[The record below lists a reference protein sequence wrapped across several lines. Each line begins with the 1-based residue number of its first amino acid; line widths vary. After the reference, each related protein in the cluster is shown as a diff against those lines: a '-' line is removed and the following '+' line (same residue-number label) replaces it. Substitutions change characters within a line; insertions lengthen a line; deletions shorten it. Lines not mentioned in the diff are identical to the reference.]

1 MYVECTPELLPFS
14 SFHPNSFWIF
24 RHLDYGSD
32 HLAGRRRKKSCVP
45 RPGTPGTCEEC
56 FARGAQCRSQEIS
69 LGSKRRPREGNNG
82 LQQRVAE
89 LETALLSIS
98 QKLDARPESGCDM
111 AQAPQQRLSE
121 VRSSTPTA
129 SPESNPEAN
138 LEHAPVLSLFDNPIL
153 SRWPNDSAKG
163 GSHDPE
169 PPLSEEK
176 TNPNSKIDKIRR
188 TLLSLFPSQ
197 DTEKAIL
204 TASQNVWASWQEVFP
219 QIFSPSLT
227 YNVIQFFEDSKRSGS
242 VQKIAKALLC
252 LCTILQEG
260 SISLNT
266 GHDIANAVDQTKQTI
281 KIIDDMVLSDDELTG
296 TIDGVECIILR
307 AKYEGNSGR
316 VRRSWLISRRG
327 IAFGQLLGL
336 HKLPGSPES
345 QSSDSNRRHS
355 IWRAL
360 YTTDRFM
367 SLVLGLPY
375 GPSEIHS
382 SAGGD
387 LGSSAKG
394 IQLHYT
400 NDQYVLRLTNIAG
413 HIIDRNQQLP
423 SNNMLPLTLKIEG
436 EMIDLQSSMPT
447 QWWEAGRVTGA
458 VASQV
463 YSQILPQFWH
473 HLCRTLLHLPY
484 MLKATTSSRFEYN
497 KTATLESA
505 REMIARYRVMRPVQG
520 FSSLT
525 CKVTDF
531 QVFTAAMILVLNLI
545 YHYMGSESLD
555 HSEADGDQNLILAT
569 TFLLKEA
576 SVATDG
582 SVATQAARALELFS
596 NVRAMSLP
604 FFEKPAEECTTKIVI
619 PYFGAVMIGPGTI
632 LRDRSAA
639 QKAEPTLQPQQ
650 LPTPSDQSLDD
661 FTSEPTPLSNPSI
674 APMIPFDFRL
684 GNQTQGLDMPSDTLP
699 DFDFN
704 LDQDWSWYWD
714 NIDIPSM
721 DVQGMLD

>member
-1 MYVECTPELLPFS
+1 MSASGSNPSISDEPPQKKLRKGTHSCTEC
-14 SFHPNSFWIF
+14 
-24 RHLDYGSD
+24 
-32 HLAGRRRKKSCVP
+32 RRRKKSCIP
-45 RPGTPGTCEEC
+45 RPATPGTCEEC

-69 LGSKRRPREGNNG
+69 LGSKRRPREGNSG

-98 QKLDARPESGCDM
+98 RKLELRPELGCDV
-111 AQAPQQRLSE
+111 AQAPQQSLSE

-129 SPESNPEAN
+129 SPESNPEAD
-138 LEHAPVLSLFDNPIL
+138 LEHAPVLSLFDNSIL
-153 SRWPNDSAKG
+153 SRWPDDSVKG
-163 GSHDPE
+163 GPQQ
-169 PPLSEEK
+169 PNTPLSEGK
-176 TNPNSKIDKIRR
+176 PIPNSKIDYIRR
-188 TLLSLFPSQ
+188 TLLSLFPPQ
-197 DTEKAIL
+197 KIEKSIL
-204 TASQNVWASWQEVFP
+204 TASQDIWASWQQAFP

-227 YNVIQFFEDSKRSGS
+227 YDAIQFFEDSKRSGS

-252 LCTILQEG
+252 LCTILQG
-260 SISLNT
+260 SVNFNT

-281 KIIDDMVLSDDELTG
+281 KIIDDMVLSDDELSG

-307 AKYEGNSGR
+307 ANYEGNTGR
-316 VRRSWLISRRG
+316 IRRSWLISRRG
-327 IAFGQLLGL
+327 VAFAQLLGL
-336 HKLPGSPES
+336 HKRPGDPENH
-345 QSSDSNRRHS
+345 SSDSNRRYG

-375 GPSEIHS
+375 GPSEIYPG
-382 SAGGD
+382 AGSD
-387 LGSSAKG
+387 PGSSAKG
-394 IQLHYT
+394 VQFQCTH
-400 NDQYVLRLTNIAG
+400 DQYILHLTNIAG

-436 EMIDLQSSMPT
+436 EMIDLKSSMPT
-447 QWWEAGRVTGA
+447 QWWETGREIGA
-458 VASQV
+458 VSSQV

-473 HLCRTLLHLPY
+473 YLCRTLLHLPY
-484 MLKATTSSRFEYN
+484 MLKATTSTRFEYN

-520 FSSLT
+520 FGSLT

-531 QVFTAAMILVLNLI
+531 QVFTAAMILVLNLL
-545 YHYMGSESLD
+545 YHYLGSKSLD
-555 HSEADGDQNLILAT
+555 HSEAEKDQDLILAT

-582 SVATQAARALELFS
+582 SVATQAARALETFG
-596 NVRAMSLP
+596 NVKAKASV
-604 FFEKPAEECTTKIVI
+604 FFKKPAEECTTKLVI
-619 PYFGAVMIGPGTI
+619 PYFGAVMIGPGTS

-639 QKAEPTLQPQQ
+639 QKVEATLQPRQ
-650 LPTPSDQSLDD
+650 LPTPGDQSSDG

-674 APMIPFDFRL
+674 APMIPFDVL
-684 GNQTQGLDMPSDTLP
+684 PGDQSQGLDMNSDTLP

-714 NIDIPSM
+714 NIDIPSTDM
-721 DVQGMLD
+721 QDMLG

>member
-1 MYVECTPELLPFS
+1 MSASGSNPSISDEPPHKKLRKGTHSCTEC
-14 SFHPNSFWIF
+14 
-24 RHLDYGSD
+24 
-32 HLAGRRRKKSCVP
+32 RRRKKSCVP
-45 RPGTPGTCEEC
+45 RSATPGTCEEC
-56 FARGAQCRSQEIS
+56 FARGVQCRSQEIS

-82 LQQRVAE
+82 LQQRVEE
-89 LETALLSIS
+89 LETALQSIS
-98 QKLDARPESGCDM
+98 QKLEARPESGYDV
-111 AQAPQQRLSE
+111 AQVPQQRRSE

-129 SPESNPEAN
+129 SPESNPEAD

-153 SRWPNDSAKG
+153 SRWPDDSHKG
-163 GSHDPE
+163 GSHDPK
-169 PPLSEEK
+169 PPLLEEN
-176 TNPNSKIDKIRR
+176 TNPNSRIDKIRR

-197 DTEKAIL
+197 EIEKAIL

-219 QIFSPSLT
+219 QIFSLSLT
-227 YNVIQFFEDSKRSGS
+227 YNIIQFFEDSKSSGS

-252 LCTILQEG
+252 ICTVLQEG
-260 SISLNT
+260 SVSLDT

-316 VRRSWLISRRG
+316 IRRSWLISRRG
-327 IAFGQLLGL
+327 IALAQLLGL
-336 HKLPGSPES
+336 HKQPGSSENH
-345 QSSDSNRRHS
+345 SSDSDRRHS

-382 SAGGD
+382 GAGSD

-394 IQLHYT
+394 IYT
-400 NDQYVLRLTNIAG
+400 NEPYVLRLTNIAG

-436 EMIDLQSSMPT
+436 EMIDLHSSMPT
-447 QWWEAGRVTGA
+447 QWWETGRETGP

-473 HLCRTLLHLPY
+473 YLCRTLLHLPY

-497 KTATLESA
+497 KTAALESA

-555 HSEADGDQNLILAT
+555 HSEADRDQDSIIAT

-576 SVATDG
+576 SEATDG
-582 SVATQAARALELFS
+582 SVATQAARALEIFS
-596 NVRAMSLP
+596 NVREMALP
-604 FFEKPAEECTTKIVI
+604 FFERPEECTTKIVI
-619 PYFGAVMIGPGTI
+619 PYFGAVMIGPGTS
-632 LRDRSAA
+632 LRDRNAA
-639 QKAEPTLQPQQ
+639 QKVEATLQPQQ

-661 FTSEPTPLSNPSI
+661 FSLEPTSLSNPSI
-674 APMIPFDFRL
+674 APMIPFDVL
-684 GNQTQGLDMPSDTLP
+684 PGNQNHGFDMNGDTLP

-704 LDQDWSWYWD
+704 LDQDWNWYWD

-721 DVQGMLD
+721 DVQGMLG

>member
-1 MYVECTPELLPFS
+1 M
-14 SFHPNSFWIF
+14 
-24 RHLDYGSD
+24 
-32 HLAGRRRKKSCVP
+32 
-45 RPGTPGTCEEC
+45 
-56 FARGAQCRSQEIS
+56 
-69 LGSKRRPREGNNG
+69 
-82 LQQRVAE
+82 AE

-98 QKLDARPESGCDM
+98 QKLEARPESGCEV
-111 AQAPQQRLSE
+111 AQAPQQRRSE

-129 SPESNPEAN
+129 SPESNPEAD

-153 SRWPNDSAKG
+153 SRWPDDGVKS
-163 GSHDPE
+163 GSYDPE
-169 PPLSEEK
+169 PPLLEAK
-176 TNPNSKIDKIRR
+176 TNANLRIDKIRR

-197 DTEKAIL
+197 EIEKAIL

-219 QIFSPSLT
+219 QIFSPSFT
-227 YNVIQFFEDSKRSGS
+227 YNVIQFFGDSKRSGS

-252 LCTILQEG
+252 LSTILQEG
-260 SISLNT
+260 SVSLNT
-266 GHDIANAVDQTKQTI
+266 GHDIANAVDQTKQSI

-307 AKYEGNSGR
+307 ARYEGNSGR
-316 VRRSWLISRRG
+316 IRRSWLISRRG
-327 IAFGQLLGL
+327 IALAQLLGL
-336 HKLPGSPES
+336 HKRPGSLDNH
-345 QSSDSNRRHS
+345 SSDSNRRHS

-360 YTTDRFM
+360 YTADRFM

-375 GPSEIHS
+375 GPSEMHPT
-382 SAGGD
+382 AGSG

-394 IQLHYT
+394 IYT
-400 NDQYVLRLTNIAG
+400 NEHYAHRLTNIAG

-436 EMIDLQSSMPT
+436 EMIDLHSSMPT
-447 QWWEAGRVTGA
+447 QWWETGRETGA

-463 YSQILPQFWH
+463 HSQVLPQFWH
-473 HLCRTLLHLPY
+473 YLCRTLLHLPY

-505 REMIARYRVMRPVQG
+505 REMIVRYRVMRPVQG
-520 FSSLT
+520 FSSLA

-545 YHYMGSESLD
+545 YHYMGSESSD
-555 HSEADGDQNLILAT
+555 HSEADRDQDLILAT

-582 SVATQAARALELFS
+582 SVATQAARALEIFS
-596 NVRAMSLP
+596 NVRGMSLP
-604 FFEKPAEECTTKIVI
+604 FFERPEECTTKIVI
-619 PYFGAVMIGPGTI
+619 PYFGAVMIGPGPS
-632 LRDRSAA
+632 LSDKSAA
-639 QKAEPTLQPQQ
+639 QKAEATLQPQQ
-650 LPTPSDQSLDD
+650 LPTPSDLSLDD
-661 FTSEPTPLSNPSI
+661 FTSEPTSHSNPSI
-674 APMIPFDFRL
+674 APMIPFNVL
-684 GNQTQGLDMPSDTLP
+684 QGNQTQSLDMNGDTLP